1 MNLQHVQVKVFA
13 GPESMPDLGG
23 AIPVFH
29 RWIQQRAFDE
39 LLIDV
44 ADYRHVPYGPGV
56 VLVGHEAFRSL
67 DEAQPGLGLLYSRR
81 TAVDG
86 SSREKLQQAFEA
98 ALATCARLES
108 EPEFSGKLAFDLRN
122 IQVSVNDRLLVPNRR
137 LLGRHRTRTAR
148 RLRGIRIGAP
158 ATAVRCSQPLRSI
171 RPSFSIR

>member
-1 MNLQHVQVKVFA
+1 MNLQHVQVKVFTR
-13 GPESMPDLGG
+13 PESMPDLAG

-67 DEAQPGLGLLYSRR
+67 DQAQPGLGLLDSRR
-81 TAVDG
+81 ASLEG
-86 SSREKLQQAFEA
+86 ASREKLKQAFEA

-108 EPEFSGKLAFDLRN
+108 EPEFSGTLVFDRRN
-122 IQVSVNDRLLVPNRR
+122 IQVSVNDRMLVPNTDESWAAIEPELRAVFAGYR
-137 LLGRHRTRTAR
+137 IERSGNGCSLLTAL
-148 RLRGIRIGAP
+148 LRK
-158 ATAVRCSQPLRSI
+158 
-171 RPSFSIR
+171 

>member
-67 DEAQPGLGLLYSRR
+67 DQAHPGLGLLYSRR
-81 TAVDG
+81 ASLEG
-86 SSREKLQQAFEA
+86 SSRQKLQQAFEA
-98 ALATCARLES
+98 ALATCAQLES

-122 IQVSVNDRLLVPNRR
+122 LQVSVNDRLLAPNTDESWAVIEPELRAVFAEYR
-137 LLGRHRTRTAR
+137 IERTGNGGSLLTAL
-148 RLRGIRIGAP
+148 LRK
-158 ATAVRCSQPLRSI
+158 
-171 RPSFSIR
+171 